1 MTATGGKA
9 AQNVRERLSME
20 FVTAEV
26 SALKNLMEA
35 AGNLPD
41 LVLFDADAV
50 AAPAPVQANVES
62 YADYDSAVD
71 PVEELRMLFG
81 SAQ

>member
-1 MTATGGKA
+1 MSAVGGKA
-9 AQNVRERLSME
+9 AQNVREKLSME

-26 SALKNLMEA
+26 HALKNLINA
-35 AGNLPD
+35 AGDLPD
-41 LVLFDADAV
+41 LVLFDADAMP
-50 AAPAPVQANVES
+50 APAPAPVQAS
-62 YADYDSAVD
+62 SGFDSNVD

>member
-1 MTATGGKA
+1 MSAVGGKA
-9 AQNVRERLSME
+9 AQNVREKFSME

-26 SALKNLMEA
+26 SALRNLMNA
-35 AGNLPD
+35 AGDLPD
-41 LVLFDADAV
+41 LVLFDLDAIPL
-50 AAPAPVQANVES
+50 AAPVQASNDYS
-62 YADYDSAVD
+62 YDD